1 MKKNLAPKKPS
12 PTALVLLA
20 LLLLLLL
27 PSSGIAMN
35 SANYRLDWF
44 APMTGT
50 GGASSSPNYSLNLTV
65 GQTVTGPESSPGYAV
80 NLGFWQ
86 DWGALPLYLPFVVRP

>member
-1 MKKNLAPKKPS
+1 MKKNLALKKPS

-27 PSSGIAMN
+27 PSSGKAMN

-50 GGASSSPNYSLNLTV
+50 GGASISLNYSMDLTV
-65 GQTVTGPESSPGYAV
+65 GQTVTGSEASPGYAM
-80 NLGFWQ
+80 NLGYWQ
-86 DWGALPLYLPFVVRP
+86 DWDALPLFLPFVRRP